1 MSSEIIRTPRD
12 IINPNPIR
20 SDVYQ
25 AFRRE
30 SELLAS
36 GRGAY
41 TYGMEENAYCEA
53 LMSYTV
59 HLFNGESQGMQETAL
74 KSMRSAMRWSVLGKY
89 LKAHPHTKEATAY
102 NMLDDA
108 RCMEMSRVDAL
119 IDQKW
124 RGLISPNEATA
135 RIREASAR
143 CDAVSAVADAFL
155 PGGRLALFQV
165 GDRLL
170 QEQQDGQLL

>member
-1 MSSEIIRTPRD
+1 MSSVIIRTPRY
-12 IINPNPIR
+12 IISNAPIR

-25 AFRRE
+25 AFQRE

-41 TYGMEENAYCEA
+41 TYGMEENAYWEA

-59 HLFNGESQGMQETAL
+59 QLFNGESQVVQETAL
-74 KSMRSAMRWSVLGKY
+74 KTMRCAMRWSVLGKY

-108 RCMEMSRVDAL
+108 RLMVVSRVDAL
-119 IDQKW
+119 KDQKHA
-124 RGLISPNEATA
+124 GLISPNEATA
-135 RIREASAR
+135 RIREAGAR
-143 CDAVSAVADAFL
+143 RDAVFAVADAFL
-155 PGGRLALFQV
+155 PGGRLALLQV